1 MLEFSLGLLEFS
13 RSRGLLDIVFL
24 DVLEVAVGSHFQLV
38 CSHFIADDDA
48 MLVELECADGP
59 SLCNRTFDGSVESLC
74 LVVAIAENHH
84 LSCVHHGAY
93 TYGKS
98 QSRNSLRI
106 VAEEA

>member
-13 RSRGLLDIVFL
+13 RSRGLLDIVLL
-24 DVLEVAVGSHFQLV
+24 DILEVAVGSHFQLV

-48 MLVELECADGP
+48 VLVELECADGP

-84 LSCVHHGAY
+84 LFCVHHGAY

-98 QSRNSLRI
+98 QSRNSLRV